1 MLTPLKKISSLTV
14 LKNPYWEYKHDTYTL
29 PSSAVGDYYY
39 VHTNGSVFVIPQLSN
54 GDIVLCNQYRYLNQK
69 ESLEF
74 PGGGLKY
81 GVEAETQARV
91 ELQEEAGYHA
101 QSMQFLGVFNPMNGV
116 TDELCHVFL
125 ARELELVTATP
136 EESEEFE
143 IITMT
148 PAQIRKAIKG
158 NLIWDGMTLAAWAMA
173 ERHFE

>member
-1 MLTPLKKISSLTV
+1 MLTPLQKISSVTI

-39 VHTNGSVFVIPQLSN
+39 VHTNGSVFVIPQLSS
-54 GDIVLCNQYRYLNQK
+54 GEIVLCNQYRYLNQR

-81 GVEAETQARV
+81 GVEPEAQARE

-101 QSMQFLGVFNPMNGV
+101 GAMKFLGVFNPMNGV
-116 TDELCHVFL
+116 TNELCHVFL
-125 ARELELVTATP
+125 AQDLELVTATP

-143 IITMT
+143 IISMT
-148 PAQIRKAIKG
+148 PDQIREAIKK
-158 NLIWDGMTLAAWAMA
+158 NHIWDGMTLAAWALA